1 MPIWVTDISDPAH
14 PYTYPTPLDTARFDG
29 QTGYVHSVDVDRNG
43 VAWASGEGG
52 VRGYYTVGT
61 HYDPVKKVTRV
72 ATAFDPIPYAG
83 GTTPLVNPTQ
93 DDFFG
98 YFDHNAQHI
107 TQKVGNYPS
116 GDLLYVTNEN
126 IIDLLGGG

>member
-43 VAWASGEGG
+43 IAWASGEGG

-72 ATAFDPIPYAG
+72 ATASTRSRTRA
-83 GTTPLVNPTQ
+83 
-93 DDFFG
+93 
-98 YFDHNAQHI
+98 ARRRW
-107 TQKVGNYPS
+107 
-116 GDLLYVTNEN
+116 
-126 IIDLLGGG
+126 